1 MRADITTAHWAIEI
15 DLGEMNGTT
24 RAVARLH
31 TKDDTT
37 LVGTGFARLNPTDR
51 DVPEIGEELAAARAL
66 HDLADKLLGAA
77 VGDISQMTNEDVRIP
92 DVR

>member
-1 MRADITTAHWAIEI
+1 MTTTITTAHWSIEI

-31 TKDDTT
+31 TNDDTT
-37 LVGTGFARLNPTDR
+37 LVGIGLARLNPTDR

-77 VGDISQMTNEDVRIP
+77 VGDISQLTDEDVRIT